1 MDSKTETN
9 KDESI
14 LHGSAPVD
22 PLLNCLVF
30 LTRYYG
36 KPFSAQALG
45 SGLPMKNG
53 QLPVQQ
59 FARAAE
65 RGGLTAKLTRTS
77 LADVSDLLL
86 PCVLIL
92 KDGRACVVLKKM
104 PNGEF
109 EVTWPETP
117 DGVEHLSLE
126 TLLEYSA
133 GYLFYIRKRYR
144 FDDRAPQSL
153 KTKEGHWFWATLKM
167 SLPIYRDALLA
178 SFFVS
183 LFAISS
189 PLFVMNVYDRVVP
202 NEALDTLWVLA
213 LGMLLVIVF
222 DFLMKQMRA
231 NLIDIAAKKSDVLLS
246 SRLFEKVM
254 GLKMD
259 ARPASVGGFTRNIQE
274 FDSIRDFVTSA
285 TMNAFVD
292 VPFSLIILS
301 VIALVAGP
309 IALIPVIAITLMVL
323 YGFYIK
329 HKMRIHV
336 EEGGRFSMQKNAHLI
351 ETVSGIETLK
361 IYGAESQYQ
370 HTWEELVGNYAKW
383 NVVLRKYAT
392 SVGNVTA
399 FIQQLNTVF
408 IVASGVYLISAGSIS
423 MGGLIASVM
432 LSGRALAP
440 FSQVAS
446 LTTRF
451 NQAESAL
458 NTLDEIMQLPEENM
472 DRYLHRPYID
482 GSIQF
487 EKVKFAYAGNQ
498 LPALDEVS
506 FSIKPGEKVAIIGR
520 IGAGKSTIEKLL
532 LGLYQPVEGAI
543 RIDNIDIQQIS
554 PADLRQKIG
563 CLPQDINLFYGS
575 IRDNITLGVPHIDDA
590 RVIRAAELAGVN
602 IFTDQE
608 SEGLDR
614 QVGERGQ
621 YLSGG
626 QRQAVALARALLF
639 NPPILILDEPTS
651 NMDNS
656 SEVAVRKR
664 LKKIT
669 KNCTLLLITHKMSMI
684 ELADRVIVLD
694 RGKLVMDGPKHQV
707 LQQLRGGKV
716 NVQ

>member
-1 MDSKTETN
+1 
-9 KDESI
+9 
-14 LHGSAPVD
+14 
-22 PLLNCLVF
+22 
-30 LTRYYG
+30 
-36 KPFSAQALG
+36 
-45 SGLPMKNG
+45 
-53 QLPVQQ
+53 
-59 FARAAE
+59 
-65 RGGLTAKLTRTS
+65 
-77 LADVSDLLL
+77 
-86 PCVLIL
+86 
-92 KDGRACVVLKKM
+92 M
-104 PNGEF
+104 P
-109 EVTWPETP
+109 
-117 DGVEHLSLE
+117 LE

-144 FDDRAPQSL
+144 FDERAPQSL
-153 KTKEGHWFWATLKM
+153 KTNQGHWFWSTLKM

-178 SFFVS
+178 SFFIS
-183 LFAISS
+183 LFAVAS

-213 LGMLLVIVF
+213 LGMFIVIIF

-231 NLIDIAAKKSDVLLS
+231 HLLDLAAKKSDVILS

-259 ARPASVGGFTRNIQE
+259 SRPASVGGFTRNIQE
-274 FDSIRDFVTSA
+274 FDSIREFVTSA

-292 VPFSLIILS
+292 VPFSLIIIS

-309 IALIPVIAITLMVL
+309 IAAIPVVAIVLMVL

-351 ETVSGIETLK
+351 ETVAGIETLK

-370 HTWEELVGNYAKW
+370 YVWEELVGNYAKW
-383 NVVLRKYAT
+383 NVELRKYAT
-392 SVGNVTA
+392 SVGNFTA
-399 FIQQLNTVF
+399 LVQQLNTVL
-408 IVASGVYLISAGSIS
+408 IIAMGVYLISAGSIS

-458 NTLDEIMQLPEENM
+458 NTLNEIMTLPEENM
-472 DRYLHRPYID
+472 DRFLHRPYID
-482 GSIQF
+482 GNIQF
-487 EKVKFAYAGNQ
+487 DKVSFAYPGSQ
-498 LPALDEVS
+498 LPALHDVS
-506 FSIKPGEKVAIIGR
+506 FSIKSGEKVALIGR

-532 LGLYQPVEGAI
+532 LGLYQPTDGAM
-543 RIDNIDIQQIS
+543 RIDGIDIKQIS

-563 CLPQDINLFYGS
+563 CLPQDVNLFYGS

-590 RVIRAAELAGVN
+590 RVLRAAKLAGVN
-602 IFTDQE
+602 AFTDQE
-608 SEGLDR
+608 PEGLDR

-656 SEVAVRKR
+656 SEFAIREQ
-664 LKKIT
+664 LKTLT
-669 KNCTLLLITHKMSMI
+669 KDSTLLLITHKMSMVD
-684 ELADRVIVLD
+684 LADRVIVFE
-694 RGKLVMDGPKHQV
+694 RGKLVIDGPKDKV
-707 LQQLRGGKV
+707 LQQLRGG
-716 NVQ
+716 NVHAH